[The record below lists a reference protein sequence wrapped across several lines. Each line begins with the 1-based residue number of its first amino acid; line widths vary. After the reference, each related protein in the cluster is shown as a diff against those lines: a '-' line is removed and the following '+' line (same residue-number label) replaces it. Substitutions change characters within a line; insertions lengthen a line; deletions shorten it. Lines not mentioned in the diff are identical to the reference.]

1 MKKLLYTLCACS
13 FLLAGKAQQPADYR
27 YDLRRLQA
35 LTDSC
40 DIDLRAPRRPLIGV
54 SASQKAGASQV
65 SGPYIQAVLK
75 AGGAPVIIPAITDG
89 AVLRELVA
97 ALDGLVLTGGAD
109 LNPLW
114 YGEEPVEALQTVDP
128 VRDLYELKLL
138 KLAVDRNMPIVGI
151 CRGEQLINVAFGG
164 TLYQDIPSQRPAHAI
179 KHVQDLPAVSA
190 SHHLSVVPGS
200 QLAAIAGTQP
210 LAVNSLHHQAVKT
223 VAPGFRAVAFASD
236 SVIEA
241 IEAWPDR
248 PILGVQWHPE
258 SLVAAGD
265 TTMGKIF
272 RFLVGKAD
280 TFRLAKEMHTR
291 ILSVDTHTDTP
302 FWFKR
307 PGFSIADR
315 ERNMVNLP
323 KMEEGR
329 LDGVFLAAFIWQEK
343 RDPAS
348 LQKAV
353 DKTVSL
359 IEGIYKEVEK
369 NQDLCGIAL
378 TPEDFARLKKQGKKA
393 FFIGIENGYGIGK
406 DLANIARFK
415 KMGVNYITL
424 CHSYDNDIC
433 DSSTHT
439 KKEWDGLSPFGEE
452 VVREMNRQG
461 IMVDLSHA
469 GESTFWDVMKLTDVP
484 VICSHS
490 SARALCDHDRNL
502 TDEQLRALAK
512 NGGVVQVCL
521 LDAYIN
527 PVKEKASV
535 TDAVEHID
543 HIVKVAGIDHVGIG
557 TDFDGGGGLI
567 GMNGDNDLIQL
578 TVKLIEKG
586 YSEEDLSKLW
596 GGNLMRVL
604 NEVQAAASP
613 DRL

>member
-54 SASQKAGASQV
+54 SASRKAGASQV

-291 ILSVDTHTDTP
+291 FLSVDTHTDTP

-469 GESTFWDVMKLTDVP
+469 GESTFWDVMKLTGVP

>member
-1 MKKLLYTLCACS
+1 MKKLLFTLCTCS
-13 FLLAGKAQQPADYR
+13 LLLNGNAQQPANYLP
-27 YDLRRLQA
+27 DLKQLQE
-35 LTDSC
+35 TVDSC
-40 DIDLRAPRRPLIGV
+40 EVDLRAHRKPLIGI
-54 SASQKAGASQV
+54 SASHRNGGSVLSA
-65 SGPYIQAVLK
+65 PYIQAVVK

-89 AVLRELVA
+89 AALRNIVA
-97 ALDGLVLTGGAD
+97 GLDGLVLTGGAD

-114 YGEEPVEALQTVDP
+114 YGEQPREALQTVDP
-128 VRDLYELKLL
+128 IRDIYELKLL
-138 KLAVDRNMPIVGI
+138 KLASDRNMPILGI

-164 TLYQDIPSQRPAHAI
+164 TLYQDIPSQRPPHPV
-179 KHVQDLPAVSA
+179 KHVQSLPDEAP
-190 SHHLSVVPGS
+190 SHGVTGVGGS
-200 QLAAIAGTQP
+200 QLETILGQKEW
-210 LAVNSLHHQAVKT
+210 LVNSLHHQAVKD
-223 VAPGFRAVAFASD
+223 VAPGFRPVAFAAD

-258 SLVAAGD
+258 SLTAGGD
-265 TTMGKIF
+265 TAMLHLF

-280 TFRLAKEMHTR
+280 TFYQAKEMHKR
-291 ILSVDTHTDTP
+291 FLSVDTHTDTP

-315 ERNMVNLP
+315 EINRVNLP

-343 RDPAS
+343 RDEAS

-353 DKTVSL
+353 DKTVGL
-359 IEGIYKEVEK
+359 IEGIHRQAELNK
-369 NQDLCGIAL
+369 DLCGIAV
-378 TPEDFARLKKQGKKA
+378 TPEDFVRLKQAGKKA

-406 DLANIARFK
+406 DLGNIARFK
-415 KMGVNYITL
+415 QMGVNYITL

-439 KKEWDGLSPFGEE
+439 KKEWGGLSPFGKE
-452 VVREMNRQG
+452 VVKEMNRQG

-469 GESTFWDVMKLTDVP
+469 SESTFWDVVKLTDIP
-484 VICSHS
+484 IICSHS

-502 TDEQLRALAK
+502 TDDQLRALAR
-512 NGGVVQVCL
+512 NGGVVQLCL

-527 PVKEKASV
+527 EEKEKASV
-535 TDAVEHID
+535 TDAIAHLEHI
-543 HIVKVAGIDHVGIG
+543 IEVAGIDHVGIG

-567 GMNGDNDLIQL
+567 GCESDNDLIQI

-586 YSEEDLSKLW
+586 YTEEEIAKLW
-596 GGNLMRVL
+596 GGNLMRVMKQ
-604 NEVQAAASP
+604 VQAAAP
-613 DRL
+613 TNTL

>member
-1 MKKLLYTLCACS
+1 MKKLLYTFCACT
-13 FLLAGKAQQPADYR
+13 FLLAGKAQHPGAYQP
-27 YDLRRLQA
+27 DLQQLQV

-40 DIDLRAPRRPLIGV
+40 DVDLRAPRRPLIGV
-54 SASQKAGASQV
+54 SASHQEGASRV
-65 SGPYIQAVLK
+65 SGHYIQAILK

-89 AVLRELVA
+89 ATLRTLVA
-97 ALDGLVLTGGAD
+97 GLDGLVLTGGAD
-109 LNPLW
+109 VNPLW
-114 YGEEPVEALQTVDP
+114 YGSQPVQALQAVDP

-138 KLAVDRNMPIVGI
+138 KLASDRNIPILGI

-164 TLYQDIPSQRPAHAI
+164 TLYQDIPSERPAGYL
-179 KHVQDLPAVSA
+179 KHVQDLPSVSP
-190 SHHLSVVPGS
+190 SHHLTVVPGS
-200 QLAAIAGTQP
+200 QLAAITGSGEW
-210 LAVNSLHHQAVKT
+210 AVNSLHHQAVNT
-223 VAPGFRAVAFASD
+223 VAPGFRAVAFAAD
-236 SVIEA
+236 SVVEA

-258 SLVAAGD
+258 SLTAGGD
-265 TTMGKIF
+265 TTMCKIF

-291 ILSVDTHTDTP
+291 FLSVDTHTDTP

-307 PGFSIADR
+307 AGFSIADR
-315 ERNMVNLP
+315 ERNRVNLP

-343 RDPAS
+343 RDAVS

-359 IEGIYKEVEK
+359 IEGIHQEAEK
-369 NQDLCGIAL
+369 NADLCGIAV
-378 TPEDFARLKKQGKKA
+378 TRDDFARLKQQGKKA

-469 GESTFWDVMKLTDVP
+469 GESTFWDVIRLTDIP

-502 TDEQLRALAK
+502 TDDQLRALAK

-557 TDFDGGGGLI
+557 SDFDGGGGLI
-567 GMNGDNDLIQL
+567 GCQGDNDLIQI

-586 YSEEDLSKLW
+586 YSEEDLAKLW

-604 NEVQAAASP
+604 SRVQAAASP
-613 DRL
+613 DTL